1 MPEVRGGA
9 YRWQMRWYLYTPQG
23 QLVKSWKP
31 TKTGGRKMTIND
43 FARLVCLKEG
53 LKVQISIAQVMEVLK
68 IVNGLLG
75 GLLYRW
81 IRKMDVK

>member
-1 MPEVRGGA
+1 
-9 YRWQMRWYLYTPQG
+9 MRWYLYTPQG
-23 QLVKSWKP
+23 QLVKSWPATGDKMSP
-31 TKTGGRKMTIND
+31 QQGGRMTITN
-43 FARLVCLKEG
+43 FARLVCQKEG

-81 IRKMDVK
+81 IRKMEV

>member
-1 MPEVRGGA
+1 
-9 YRWQMRWYLYTPQG
+9 MRWYLYTPKG
-23 QLVKSWKP
+23 QLVKSWKA
-31 TKTGGRKMTIND
+31 TKEKKKMTINN